1 MAKQSCIVG
10 PEVGLHARPAADFVR
25 IATLSNHSVTV
36 TNRVGKKAQG
46 NSILGILSLGAKHGE
61 ELSIEVQG
69 PDEDKVLEAL
79 IRVVSGEKTV

>member
-36 TNRVGKKAQG
+36 ANRVGKKAQG

-61 ELSIEVQG
+61 ELSIEVLG

-79 IRVVSGEKTV
+79 IRVVSGDKTV